1 MQKQYKG
8 ETIRITDLTNSAF
21 IAIGNWL
28 QSITCSRQ
36 VDFTIKADGTQY
48 SIEFEKS
55 LYEEFEEYLQI
66 IDVITDKTY

>member
-8 ETIRITDLTNSAF
+8 ETVRITDLTNSEF

-28 QSITCSRQ
+28 QSVTCSRQ

-55 LYEEFEEYLQI
+55 LYEEFEEYLLI
-66 IDVITDKTY
+66 IDSVTGRTF

>member
-1 MQKQYKG
+1 MNKQYKG
-8 ETIRITDLTNSAF
+8 KSVRITDLTNLEF

-28 QSITCSRQ
+28 QAVTCSRQ

-55 LYEEFEEYLQI
+55 LYEEFEEYLLI
-66 IDVITDKTY
+66 IDTVTDRTY